1 MVHPVFRPSARR
13 SGPSSVRPCLFA
25 PTQSPP
31 FAWHLLLEFRPVSGS
46 WQNNVSYGANTRM
59 DIYVP
64 DAPAASGPP
73 VVVTLHYCGGNS
85 GNAHGWLQSAAD
97 QHGFIIITPQ
107 AGGNCFDANPAR
119 SGERANIVAMVQ
131 HAIENEDADATRVF
145 AVGASSGACMTQAL
159 LAAYPD
165 VFAAGSSLAG
175 VPAGAWNGGN
185 AYGWSTAGTSGGAA
199 WGEKVRQAHPGYTG
213 ARPRVQ
219 LWHGQGDTTL
229 TYSQSYP
236 AQVAQW
242 TNVFGVTDADATM
255 EMIKPPGAQ
264 DTWARTS
271 YKDDQGTVV
280 VEANSGPS
288 NVPHDVSGRGLWG
301 DIVRFFALDKPASGG
316 AGGMGGMGG
325 MGSGGEAAGGVAGTG
340 ASAGRANG
348 GAPGAGTSGSG
359 GTGTAMAGTSGTGT
373 AGAGGIVGTAGA
385 GGSTGGTTAA
395 TGGTTSAT
403 GGTGTGGT
411 GTGGTTTAPG
421 TGGTATAGRGG
432 STAGGAPA
440 AAGTSGSGGEP
451 APEDEGGCRVGS
463 VGSPSTGS
471 ALAALALGAL
481 GLLLRRRWR

>member
-1 MVHPVFRPSARR
+1 MPLRVRR
-13 SGPSSVRPCLFA
+13 SA
-25 PTQSPP
+25 PALLSLATVLVQVSP
-31 FAWHLLLEFRPVSGS
+31 ALAAS

-64 DAPAASGPP
+64 DSPAASGPP
-73 VVVTLHYCGGNS
+73 VVVTLHYCGGQS
-85 GNAHGWLQSAAD
+85 TNAHGWLQSAAD

-119 SGERANIVAMVQ
+119 SGERANIVAMVNY
-131 HAIENEDADATRVF
+131 AVENEDADATRVF

-185 AYGWSTAGTSGGAA
+185 AYGWSTSGTSGGMA
-199 WGEKVRQAHPGYTG
+199 WGDKVRQANPGFTG
-213 ARPRVQ
+213 TRPRVQ

-242 TNVFGVTDADATM
+242 TNVFGVGDADATM
-255 EMIKPPGAQ
+255 EMIKPTGAQ

-271 YKDDQGTVV
+271 YKDDAGTVV

-288 NVPHDVSGRGLWG
+288 NVPHDLSGRGLWG
-301 DIVRFFALDKPASGG
+301 DVVRFFALDKPAGGAGG
-316 AGGMGGMGG
+316 AGGMGGGG
-325 MGSGGEAAGGVAGTG
+325 AGGAAAGGAAGNGPTAG
-340 ASAGRANG
+340 APNG
-348 GAPGAGTSGSG
+348 GTPGTG
-359 GTGTAMAGTSGTGT
+359 GTGPTAGTSGTGT
-373 AGAGGIVGTAGA
+373 AGTGGASTAG
-385 GGSTGGTTAA
+385 TGGTAAA

-403 GGTGTGGT
+403 GGTSSATGGT
-411 GTGGTTTAPG
+411 TSATGGTTSATGGTASTTGGTGGTTSAG

-432 STAGGAPA
+432 SAAGGAP
-440 AAGTSGSGGEP
+440 GSGGSSDESP
-451 APEDEGGCRVGS
+451 PDEGGCSIAGM
-463 VGSPSTGS
+463 GGGALGPS
-471 ALAALALGAL
+471 LAVIGLGAL
-481 GLLLRRRWR
+481 GLLARRRRR

>member
-1 MVHPVFRPSARR
+1 MSFRFRR
-13 SGPSSVRPCLFA
+13 SAPALLSLATVLFEVSPSFA
-25 PTQSPP
+25 
-31 FAWHLLLEFRPVSGS
+31 AS
-46 WQNNVSYGANTRM
+46 WQNNVNYGANTRM

-131 HAIENEDADATRVF
+131 YAIENEDADASRVF

-213 ARPRVQ
+213 ARPHVQ

-242 TNVFGVTDADATM
+242 TNVFGVTEADATV

-271 YKDDQGTVV
+271 YKDDMGTVV

-288 NVPHDVSGRGLWG
+288 NVPHDVSGRGVWG
-301 DIVRFFALDKPASGG
+301 DVVRFFALDKPASGG
-316 AGGMGGMGG
+316 SGGTGGMGGT
-325 MGSGGEAAGGVAGTG
+325 GSGGDAAGGVAGAG
-340 ASAGRANG
+340 ASAGGATG
-348 GAPGAGTSGSG
+348 GTPAAGGSGTSGSG
-359 GTGTAMAGTSGTGT
+359 SAGSPMAGTGGSGT
-373 AGAGGIVGTAGA
+373 AGAGGAAGA
-385 GGSTGGTTAA
+385 GGSTAGTAA
-395 TGGTTSAT
+395 ATAGTTSAT
-403 GGTGTGGT
+403 GGTGTGGS
-411 GTGGTTTAPG
+411 TGGATTAPG

-432 STAGGAPA
+432 AVAGGAPS

-463 VGSPSTGS
+463 VGSPSRGS
-471 ALAALALGAL
+471 ALGAL
-481 GLLLRRRWR
+481 VLGAFGLLLRRRRR